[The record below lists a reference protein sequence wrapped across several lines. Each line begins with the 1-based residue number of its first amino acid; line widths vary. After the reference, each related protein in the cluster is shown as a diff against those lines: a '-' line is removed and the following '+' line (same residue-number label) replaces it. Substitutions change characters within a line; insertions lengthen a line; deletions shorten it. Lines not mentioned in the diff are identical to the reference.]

1 VKYIK
6 RDVKLNN
13 YLLDWRWGFPALLE
27 NAHQE
32 LSLETVVLEFMSLGG
47 SDILLKKRK
56 RDR

>member
-1 VKYIK
+1 M

-13 YLLDWRWGFPALLE
+13 YLLDGRWSFPALLE